1 MDRIS
6 LGEVNHERQTFD
18 KSIWTCY
25 NQWVLR
31 RQWQSRRALIY
42 KDDSD
47 NLNVE
52 LWEDQ
57 KLREVR
63 NLREHN
69 IHYAEDCAENWVTRV
84 IVKPGQ
90 PAHISE
96 DK

>member
-1 MDRIS
+1 MKEKHLTSQSGHAIIN
-6 LGEVNHERQTFD
+6 GFYEGNG
-18 KSIWTCY
+18 
-25 NQWVLR
+25 
-31 RQWQSRRALIY
+31 SRRALIY

-52 LWEDQ
+52 LWEDS

-84 IVKPGQ
+84 IVKPDQ

>member
-1 MDRIS
+1 MKEKHLTS
-6 LGEVNHERQTFD
+6 QTGHAIINGF
-18 KSIWTCY
+18 Y
-25 NQWVLR
+25 EGNG
-31 RQWQSRRALIY
+31 SRRALIY
-42 KDDSD
+42 KDDSEQ
-47 NLNVE
+47 LNVE
-52 LWEDQ
+52 LWEDS